1 MASPSSSRAASTP
14 TARTLARSS
23 RTWCSSESVAA
34 QLAPLQREAELA
46 ELRALGDPAQVA
58 PRIPDD
64 LVDELTASGTAEQVV
79 DSLGA
84 IAETG
89 VDTIA
94 FVPIGP
100 DPDEQLRLLADTILP
115 ELRG

>member
-1 MASPSSSRAASTP
+1 M
-14 TARTLARSS
+14 LL
-23 RTWCSSESVAA
+23 SESVAA

-46 ELRALGDPAQVA
+46 ELRALGDPAKVA
-58 PRIPDD
+58 PLIPDD
-64 LVDELTASGTAEQVV
+64 LLDQLTASGTREQVV
-79 DSLGA
+79 ASLRT

-89 VDTIA
+89 IDSVA

-100 DPDEQLRLLADTILP
+100 DPGEQLRLLADTILP